1 MTTELK
7 TFLHNYLDT
16 SAVEDAKALS
26 MDKFDQNI
34 YNVEGF
40 HSYVQYRNREF
51 QVQVFLFPPFAVAPE
66 HTHPNVHSYEVG
78 LSGDLWFSHGG
89 KWLYPRHPAL
99 HIYRAKTKKKYRCIQ
114 VDNGDPHG
122 AAVGPTGGIFL
133 SVQQWLNGVKP
144 SCVGMDYD
152 GYGVSEKQAEVDGVK
167 YKERTWKM
175 AATRETKAPPWDM
188 P

>member
-1 MTTELK
+1 MLK
-7 TFLHNYLDT
+7 DFLHNYLDST
-16 SAVEDAKALS
+16 AVDDAINTPL
-26 MDKFDQNI
+26 DKFDKDI
-34 YNVEGF
+34 YGVVGF
-40 HSYVQYRNREF
+40 HSHVHYRDDQF
-51 QVQVFLFPPFAVAPE
+51 QVQVFRFYPDKYFIVPE
-66 HTHPNVHSYEVG
+66 HTHPNVHSFEVG
-78 LSGDLWFSHGG
+78 ISGDLWFSHGG

-99 HIYRAKTKKKYRCIQ
+99 HFYRAKTKKKYRCIQ

-167 YKERTWKM
+167 YKERSWKM
-175 AATRETKAPPWDM
+175 AATKEIKPPPWDM